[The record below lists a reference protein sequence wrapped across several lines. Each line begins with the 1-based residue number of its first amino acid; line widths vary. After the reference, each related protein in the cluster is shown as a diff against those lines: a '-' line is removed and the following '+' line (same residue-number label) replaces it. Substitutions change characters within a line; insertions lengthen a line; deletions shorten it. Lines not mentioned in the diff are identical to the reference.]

1 MIMKTDNEIELVEI
15 FNSHYISIVEN
26 MTRIPPDIIPL
37 YDLQENDVY
46 CVKQIIKKLES
57 HPSIVE
63 IKKNINTV
71 ETFTLKGAT
80 VSDINTQL
88 KSVNTKRAVGPD
100 NTPPTPPLN

>member
-1 MIMKTDNEIELVEI
+1 MI
-15 FNSHYISIVEN
+15 
-26 MTRIPPDIIPL
+26 RIPPDISPL
-37 YDLQENDVY
+37 HDLQENDVY
-46 CVKQIIKKLES
+46 CVKQITKKLES

-71 ETFTLKGAT
+71 EKFTLKEAT

-100 NTPPTPPLN
+100 NAPPKLINLSAIVIDSHFCNIINKGL